1 MEPETRPTVPILDE
15 DALNNIRSLQ
25 RPDRPDI
32 LKKIIGLYLNDS
44 PAKLRS
50 LRESVESRN
59 LSAMQEIAHSMKS
72 ASANL
77 GALALASLCR
87 ALEIKGHDKSSDEME
102 TILLEIEEQYRLVEA
117 ELKSRRTPP
126 A

>member
-44 PAKLRS
+44 PAQLRS
-50 LRESVESRN
+50 LRESVESQN
-59 LSAMQEIAHSMKS
+59 LSALQEVAHSLKS

-87 ALEIKGHDKSSDEME
+87 DLEIKGRDKSSDGME
-102 TILLEIEEQYRLVEA
+102 TILLEIEEQYPLVEG
-117 ELKSRRTPP
+117 ELKSRLRHP
-126 A
+126 